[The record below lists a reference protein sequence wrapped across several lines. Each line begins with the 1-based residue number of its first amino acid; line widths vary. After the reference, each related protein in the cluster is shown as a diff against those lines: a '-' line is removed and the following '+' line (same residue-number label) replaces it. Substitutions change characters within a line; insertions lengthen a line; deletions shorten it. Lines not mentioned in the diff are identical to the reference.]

1 MIAACPKCT
10 ARYRVDESRIGPD
23 GAKLRCAKCQA
34 LFRVLAPPPAAAPS
48 ASEAPPTPTPVAAEP
63 TAAPPPPPVETPPPS
78 PPAVSSPDVAAAP
91 SAADMPNLAAPSDDG
106 EPGPEMPAGTVDRD
120 RLVVVADPS
129 VDAGKATA
137 AKLSAWGLQPIL
149 VHDGVE
155 AMLTIQRMLPRVVV
169 LDAALPKMY
178 GFQVCEVIKR
188 NESLRHTGVVLV
200 GAVHNQDRY
209 RRQPADLYGADH
221 YIEQPDLPDG
231 LEPLLQRMGVE
242 LRTPDS
248 GATPAPEPQPAAAL
262 PPEPQPPQAASQMDT
277 LPTEAPPLD
286 LAAPSPP
293 APQASEVQAPAEP
306 GPQVEPSPPAPGE
319 GGSEE
324 RANAERLAR
333 IIVSDIALY
342 QPDKF
347 AAAIEAGNPVEAM
360 DNEIEEGRALFAQ
373 RIPESMR
380 GECDFIVDE
389 LLRVARERGMQ

>member
-1 MIAACPKCT
+1 MIAACPKCG
-10 ARYRVDESRIGPD
+10 ARYRVDESRIGPE

-34 LFRVLAPPPAAAPS
+34 LFRVLAPPSAEAPAAPA
-48 ASEAPPTPTPVAAEP
+48 PTPQVSMP
-63 TAAPPPPPVETPPPS
+63 AAPAPTPPPAQAQAPAPAPQDPQVTVES
-78 PPAVSSPDVAAAP
+78 PSPSEP
-91 SAADMPNLAAPSDDG
+91 SG
-106 EPGPEMPAGTVDRD
+106 EMPSGSVDRD

-129 VDAGKATA
+129 VDAGKATV
-137 AKLSAWGLQPIL
+137 AKLSSWGLQPIL

-200 GAVHNQDRY
+200 GAVHNQERY
-209 RRQPADLYGADH
+209 RRQPVDLYGADH

-231 LEPLLQRMGVE
+231 LEPLLHQMGVE
-242 LRTPDS
+242 LRS
-248 GATPAPEPQPAAAL
+248 SVTPAPAPVATAPSQPKPEVSEAMPTPTPTPTPMPTPAAA
-262 PPEPQPPQAASQMDT
+262 PESVVAEEPAFEFEQPEPA
-277 LPTEAPPLD
+277 APP
-286 LAAPSPP
+286 ARTPTP
-293 APQASEVQAPAEP
+293 APVADDGA
-306 GPQVEPSPPAPGE
+306 
-319 GGSEE
+319 SEE

-360 DNEIEEGRALFAQ
+360 DSEIEEGRMLFAQ
-373 RIPESMR
+373 RIPEAVR
-380 GECDFIVDE
+380 AERDFIVDE
-389 LLRVARERGMQ
+389 LLRVAKERGMS

>member
-1 MIAACPKCT
+1 MSPPTPVQTPPACSPPAT
-10 ARYRVDESRIGPD
+10 SPD
-23 GAKLRCAKCQA
+23 
-34 LFRVLAPPPAAAPS
+34 AAAPPS
-48 ASEAPPTPTPVAAEP
+48 SNEVPGVD
-63 TAAPPPPPVETPPPS
+63 TAA
-78 PPAVSSPDVAAAP
+78 AG
-91 SAADMPNLAAPSDDG
+91 SDG
-106 EPGPEMPAGTVDRD
+106 GPELPTGAIDRD

-137 AKLSAWGLQPIL
+137 AKLSRWGLQPIL

-231 LEPLLQRMGVE
+231 LEPLLQQMGVE
-242 LRTPDS
+242 LQAPGS
-248 GATPAPEPQPAAAL
+248 AATPAPEPQPAAAAP
-262 PPEPQPPQAASQMDT
+262 PPEPQPQAAPQLEAPSV
-277 LPTEAPPLD
+277 EAPPLG
-286 LAAPSPP
+286 LAEPPSPV
-293 APQASEVQAPAEP
+293 EAPA
-306 GPQVEPSPPAPGE
+306 QAEPSAPPADDGLA
-319 GGSEE
+319 EE

-360 DNEIEEGRALFAQ
+360 DSEIEEGRVLFAQ
-373 RIPESMR
+373 RIPESVR
-380 GECDFIVDE
+380 GERDFIIDE